1 MSGIC
6 VSTESCTTRELIHFS
21 SNLLGNRIAI
31 AYSID
36 MRILIISNLFPPHVL
51 GGYEILCGQ
60 VVSYLKARGHEVHVL
75 TSDFRDGTNGED
87 VTRSLK
93 VYQDFDKPASFMR
106 GERIHT
112 ARHNWKE
119 TMKLLREREFD
130 VAFIWSLLRLTPASA
145 HALQRFGLPTVYTF
159 NDENIMSFSY
169 HRFSPSAKKA
179 VHSLLD
185 RLFPLTT
192 LRGLDLTRTTSISR
206 ILKRN
211 LLAKGLPVQN
221 SRVIYQGIPV
231 ETFPLKKNPGVMKS
245 PVRILYVG
253 QLHSYKGVHT
263 IIEALTL
270 MVNGKHP
277 VPCSLTIVGKGTPE
291 YTQSLKEKASRAP
304 FDVEF
309 RGLVAHDDL
318 PAVYRQMDIFIFPSI
333 WEEPFGLT
341 HLEAMASGLP
351 VISTVNGGQ
360 GEFLIEGENALTFTP
375 DDPVSL
381 CEQVERLTGDQEL
394 YARLCENGR
403 KTVEEHFSFERYVND
418 LEEFLTVAIG
428 T

>member
-1 MSGIC
+1 
-6 VSTESCTTRELIHFS
+6 
-21 SNLLGNRIAI
+21 
-31 AYSID
+31 
-36 MRILIISNLFPPHVL
+36 MRILIISNLYPPHVL

-60 VVSYLKARGHEVHVL
+60 VVGHLTARGHEVHVL
-75 TSDFRDGTNGED
+75 TSDFRDGTSGED

-93 VYQDFDKPASFMR
+93 VYQDFEKSASFMR
-106 GERIHT
+106 TARMRT

-145 HALQRFGLPTVYTF
+145 HAVQRFGLPTVYTF

-169 HRFSPSAKKA
+169 HRFSPSLKQA

-192 LRGLDLTRTTSISR
+192 LRGLDFSRTTCISR

-211 LLAKGLPVQN
+211 LLARGLPVDT

-231 ETFPLKKNPGVMKS
+231 ETFPLKDEPGVMKR
-245 PVRILYVG
+245 PARILYVG
-253 QLHSYKGVHT
+253 QLHPYKGVHT
-263 IIEALTL
+263 IIEALTI
-270 MVNGKHP
+270 MADREHA
-277 VPCSLTIVGKGTPE
+277 VPCSLTIVGKGTEE
-291 YTQSLKEKASRAP
+291 YTQSLKEKAFRAP

-309 RGLVAHDDL
+309 TGLIAHDEL
-318 PAVYRQMDIFIFPSI
+318 PAMYRQMDIFIFPSI

-360 GEFLIEGENALTFTP
+360 GEFLIEGENALTFPP

-381 CEQVERLTGDQEL
+381 CEQLERLTGDEEL
-394 YARLCENGR
+394 YAGLCERGR
-403 KTVEEHFSFERYVND
+403 KTAEEHFSFERYVTD
-418 LEEFLTVAIG
+418 LEELLAESSAN
-428 T
+428 